1 MEDRETSEEVKRKL
15 EGRLPTL
22 DVPVCIEISLKTT
35 EVCVVCSVCV
45 CVRACVCS
53 ECVCV

>member
-22 DVPVCIEISLKTT
+22 DVPVCIEISLKTA
-35 EVCVVCSVCV
+35 EVCVV
-45 CVRACVCS
+45 
-53 ECVCV
+53 